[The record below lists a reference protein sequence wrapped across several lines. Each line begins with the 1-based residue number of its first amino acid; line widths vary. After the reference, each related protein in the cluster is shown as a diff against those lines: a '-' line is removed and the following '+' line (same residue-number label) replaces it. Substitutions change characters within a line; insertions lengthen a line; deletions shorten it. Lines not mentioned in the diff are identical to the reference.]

1 MVESRLVLFYIRH
14 LCHYTRPLRCR
25 HRGVPREYVYTLGS
39 CQHALYYTP
48 DTLKYMLRTS
58 CAHLYMDQSNRPALL
73 HRIVCE
79 TAPPKQKILKIIQ
92 PHQHILQLFA
102 DASYKEALAEYEP
115 SSPIPKSADQS
126 FAHL

>member
-79 TAPPKQKILKIIQ
+79 TYRFG
-92 PHQHILQLFA
+92 QHIESRLAESGELGTGLQVKPLL
-102 DASYKEALAEYEP
+102 DITVPENDEPVRKIALA
-115 SSPIPKSADQS
+115 SIKNM
-126 FAHL
+126 